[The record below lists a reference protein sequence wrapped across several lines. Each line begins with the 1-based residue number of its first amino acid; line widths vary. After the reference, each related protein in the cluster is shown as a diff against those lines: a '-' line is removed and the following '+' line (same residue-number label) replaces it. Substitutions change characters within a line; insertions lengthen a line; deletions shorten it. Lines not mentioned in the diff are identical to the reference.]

1 MSLTEIITKLR
12 VFYSKVIQRRIDSS
26 IAKGEDAKDLIDMLY
41 QVQTDDTILM
51 EVVMNKIMTDALNS
65 VTSASTSSTASADV
79 TSINTSSTASTDVTS
94 ANISSTASADVTSTN
109 TSSTTGLST
118 GSYASPIS
126 SADEMHESDDTH
138 EIPNWREINK
148 DHPYE

>member
-1 MSLTEIITKLR
+1 MSSTELITKLR
-12 VFYSKVIQRRIDSS
+12 VFYSKVIQTRIDSS
-26 IAKGEDAKDLIDMLY
+26 IAKGEDAKDLIDMLN

-79 TSINTSSTASTDVTS
+79 ISTNTSL
-94 ANISSTASADVTSTN
+94 TASADVTSIS

-118 GSYASPIS
+118 GSYASLIS
-126 SADEMHESDDTH
+126 NADEMH
-138 EIPNWREINK
+138 
-148 DHPYE
+148 

>member
-1 MSLTEIITKLR
+1 MSSTEIITKLR
-12 VFYSKVIQRRIDSS
+12 VFFSKVIQTRIDSS
-26 IAKGEDAKDLIDMLY
+26 IAKGEDAKDLIDMLN

-51 EVVMNKIMTDALNS
+51 EVVMDKIMTDALNS

-79 TSINTSSTASTDVTS
+79 TSASTSSTASTDVTS
-94 ANISSTASADVTSTN
+94 TN
-109 TSSTTGLST
+109 TSSTTDFST

-126 SADEMHESDDTH
+126 SSDEMHESDDTH
-138 EIPNWREINK
+138 EISNWREIHK